1 MKNVKIRWLATPL
14 IIGAGIFVAT
24 TGLLMFFVT
33 ADPFRF
39 AHEIVGVGF
48 AVGIVLHILSNWR
61 PFTKYFSQ
69 RGAIGI
75 IALGWVVGISL
86 VTITVMRGE
95 EDAEE
100 RVVDQIEQTPIHLL
114 APVVGMEVS
123 VLVDRLKTDGLAVD
137 NPEMSIEQLADKH
150 GRDTEEILLLVFR

>member
-1 MKNVKIRWLATPL
+1 MMVS
-14 IIGAGIFVAT
+14 
-24 TGLLMFFVT
+24 
-33 ADPFRF
+33 RF

-69 RGAIGI
+69 SGAVGI

-86 VTITVMRGE
+86 VATTAIQGT

-100 RVVDQIEQTPIHLL
+100 RVVHQIEQTPIQLL
-114 APVVGMEVS
+114 APVVNMQLGA
-123 VLVDRLKTDGLAVD
+123 LVARLKDDGLVVD
-137 NPEMSIEQLADKH
+137 NPEMSIEQLADRH
-150 GRDTEEILLLVFR
+150 GADTEDILLLIFR

>member
-1 MKNVKIRWLATPL
+1 MKNLKIRWLATPL
-14 IIGAGIFVAT
+14 IIGAGIFVAI

-33 ADPFRF
+33 GDPFRF

-61 PFTKYFSQ
+61 PFTRYFSQ

-86 VTITVMRGE
+86 VATTAIQGT

-100 RVVDQIEQTPIHLL
+100 RVVHQIEQTPIQLL
-114 APVVGMEVS
+114 APVVNMELGA
-123 VLVDRLKTDGLAVD
+123 LVARLKADGLVVD
-137 NPEMSIEQLADKH
+137 DPKMSVEQLADKH
-150 GRDTEEILLLVFR
+150 GADTEDILLLIFR

>member
-1 MKNVKIRWLATPL
+1 MKNIKVRWLATPL
-14 IIGAGIFVAT
+14 VIGAGIFVAT

-61 PFTKYFSQ
+61 PFTRYFSQ
-69 RGAIGI
+69 KSLGI

-86 VTITVMRGE
+86 IITSAMRGA

-100 RVVDQIEQTPIHLL
+100 RVVEQIEQTSIQLL

-123 VLVDRLKTDGLAVD
+123 ALVDHLKQGGLVVD
-137 NPEMSIEQLADKH
+137 NAEMSIEQLADRH
-150 GRDTEEILLLVFR
+150 ERDTEDILLLVFR

>member
-1 MKNVKIRWLATPL
+1 MKNLKIRWLATPL

-61 PFTKYFSQ
+61 PFTRYFSQ
-69 RGAIGI
+69 KSAAGI

-86 VTITVMRGE
+86 VTTSAMLGD
-95 EDAEE
+95 EDAED
-100 RVVDQIEQTPIHLL
+100 RVVDQIEQTSIQLL

-123 VLVDRLKTDGLAVD
+123 ALVDRLKQGGFAVD
-137 NPEMSIEQLADKH
+137 DPEMSIEQLAERD
-150 GRDTEEILLLVFR
+150 GADTEDILLLVFR

>member
-1 MKNVKIRWLATPL
+1 MKNIKIRWLATPL

-33 ADPFRF
+33 SDPFRF

-61 PFTKYFSQ
+61 PFTRYFSQ
-69 RGAIGI
+69 KSLGI

-100 RVVDQIEQTPIHLL
+100 RVVDQIEQASIQLL
-114 APVVGMEVS
+114 APVVDIEVNA
-123 VLVDRLKTDGLAVD
+123 LMDRLKQGGFAVD

>member
-1 MKNVKIRWLATPL
+1 MKNIKIRWLATPL

-48 AVGIVLHILSNWR
+48 AAGIVLHILSNWR
-61 PFTKYFSQ
+61 PFTRYFSQ
-69 RGAIGI
+69 KSLGI

-86 VTITVMRGE
+86 VAATAMRGA

-100 RVVDQIEQTPIHLL
+100 RVVEQIEQTPIQLL

-123 VLVDRLKTDGLAVD
+123 VLVDRLKADGLAVD

>member
-1 MKNVKIRWLATPL
+1 MKNLKIRWLATPL

-61 PFTKYFSQ
+61 PFTRYFSQ
-69 RGAIGI
+69 KSAAGI

-86 VTITVMRGE
+86 VTTSAMRGE
-95 EDAEE
+95 EDAED
-100 RVVDQIEQTPIHLL
+100 RVVDQIEQTSIQLL
-114 APVVGMEVS
+114 APVVGVEVGA
-123 VLVDRLKTDGLAVD
+123 LVDRLKADGLVVD

-150 GRDTEEILLLVFR
+150 GTDTEDILLLIFR

>member
-1 MKNVKIRWLATPL
+1 MKNLKVRWLATPL
-14 IIGAGIFVAT
+14 IIGAGIFVAL

-33 ADPFRF
+33 GTPFRF

-61 PFTKYFSQ
+61 PFTRYFSQ
-69 RGAIGI
+69 RGAVSI

-86 VTITVMRGE
+86 VVTSVMLHT

-100 RVVDQIEQTPIHLL
+100 RIVHQIEQTPIQLL

-123 VLVDRLKTDGLAVD
+123 VLVNRLKQGGFAVD
-137 NPEMSIEQLADKH
+137 NPEMSIEQLAERD
-150 GRDTEEILLLVFR
+150 GADTEDILLLVFR

>member
-1 MKNVKIRWLATPL
+1 MKNLKIRWLATPL

-61 PFTKYFSQ
+61 PFTRYFSQ
-69 RGAIGI
+69 KSAAGI

-86 VTITVMRGE
+86 VTISAIRGE
-95 EDAEE
+95 EDAED
-100 RVVDQIEQTPIHLL
+100 RVVDQIEQTSIQLL

-123 VLVDRLKTDGLAVD
+123 ALVDRLKQGGFAIDD
-137 NPEMSIEQLADKH
+137 PEMSIEQLADRD
-150 GRDTEEILLLVFR
+150 GADTEDILLLVFR